1 MSPQSPQTVGR
12 LTSLRIIW
20 GAMLMG
26 QLMFL
31 GVIFAVFHPAWTAPP
46 ASGNQPPDMLFY
58 CSVGLLV
65 MCVIGAFAIRAVV
78 FNANRDEQ
86 GLIKPQGYVTG
97 TIIYMPMLE
106 GAAFFGLVRHPAQGA
121 LAPHPRRRYRDR
133 TAIDRV
139 PNGEQRRRD
148 ERGVIIV
155 PGS

>member
-97 TIIYMPMLE
+97 TIIYMAMLE
-106 GAAFFGLVRHPAQGA
+106 GAAFFGLVNVILHKA
-121 LAPHPRRRYRDR
+121 LWPHILVAGI
-133 TAIDRV
+133 AIALQLIAFPTGNNV
-139 PNGEQRRRD
+139 AETS
-148 ERGVIIV
+148 E
-155 PGS
+155 GS